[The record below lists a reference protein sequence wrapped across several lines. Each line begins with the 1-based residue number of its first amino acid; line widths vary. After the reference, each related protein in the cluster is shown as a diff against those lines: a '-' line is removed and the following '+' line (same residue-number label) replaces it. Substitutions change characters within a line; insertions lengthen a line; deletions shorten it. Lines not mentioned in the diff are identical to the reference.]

1 MVHVPNKL
9 HLITTSA
16 QSRFLLKQEKGVVMS
31 AHVLQKK
38 TSFNTLGDVQHAYYK
53 IQYLSFPFRI
63 LLHKQ

>member
-16 QSRFLLKQEKGVVMS
+16 HSRFLLKQEKGVVMS

-38 TSFNTLGDVQHAYYK
+38 LA
-53 IQYLSFPFRI
+53 LI
-63 LLHKQ
+63 L